1 MITILKNTLIIYL
14 GLLGLSTIGSL
25 FICLDQEYQ
34 QQCPSHVISI
44 LSDLS
49 LIPVVNEIR
58 MILIPLIKELPPQ
71 WISILIWSSL
81 MMTSALMISIMYI
94 AAKFTYNML
103 MNLVKLLVILIL
115 FSFIFAW
122 LMNFQEIPQKFQQ
135 YLKYLQLFQQ

>member
-34 QQCPSHVISI
+34 QQCPSHVVSI

-49 LIPVVNEIR
+49 VIPIVNEARIMLIPF
-58 MILIPLIKELPPQ
+58 IKELPPQ
-71 WISILIWSSL
+71 WISVLIWSSL
-81 MMTSALMISIMYI
+81 MMTSALLISIMYL

-103 MNLVKLLVILIL
+103 VNLVKFLVILIL
-115 FSFIFAW
+115 FSLIFAW
-122 LMNFQEIPQKFQQ
+122 MMNIQEMPQKLQ
-135 YLKYLQLFQQ
+135 YYLRYLQLFQQ